1 MPIYDYKCK
10 KCETVS
16 EVLVRSSDGQTIKCS
31 SCGSTNV
38 EKLLSASYMIK
49 MGGSR
54 PDVECCEKSSQC
66 DSQSCS
72 SGQCGMQN

>member
-10 KCETVS
+10 KCSTVS
-16 EVLVRSSDGQTIKCS
+16 EVLVRSNDGQIVKCS

-38 EKLLSASYMIK
+38 EKLISSSYMINIV
-49 MGGSR
+49 GSK
-54 PDVECCEKSSQC
+54 PDAACLDRSAIC

-72 SGQCGMQN
+72 SGKCGM

>member
-10 KCETVS
+10 KCGTVS
-16 EVLVRSSDGQTIKCS
+16 EVLVRSNDGQTVKCS

-38 EKLLSASYMIK
+38 DKLLSSSYMIK
-49 MGGSR
+49 MGGMKS
-54 PDVECCEKSSQC
+54 DAAYCEKSAHC

-72 SGQCGMQN
+72 PGECCM